1 MVESFGVNQKVS
13 TEPTQHQS
21 GVVSNDY
28 SSTEPTQHQSLHQAY
43 AANQVTHTVVR
54 VAQGEAQTVGSD
66 VDGQTALGKLRYAF
80 GRSRD
85 GYAEVMVRDQSVVRD
100 LSAALTSVAE
110 NGELAPSVGSRLQGH
125 NAGYAFDLQIPLGS
139 HADGPAKTTAL
150 YRHLTS
156 YATQSVQ
163 GPASGISTSYF
174 NDRDR
179 IEDNTLE
186 LARAFGKTS
195 LELKYGL
202 RTEGLDTFDPS
213 LACNTKEQSHYVRPL
228 LAASGTGNGEA
239 AAALA
244 TTVHGLTQTQRSIAL
259 RLVYDP
265 SEQLHYIVAAYDSTF
280 SIFGRSFDPR
290 LGIVWTPSART
301 AIRASAG
308 TTFQSPQLTALYVP
322 STLPAP
328 DANGHISIGNA
339 HLQADHATEYDLG
352 FEELLAGKRHP
363 ARLSADF
370 YRTNLRTPSQRLL
383 PAATCPPGEP
393 NLACASIQS
402 TSETRCIAVPNSDS
416 SVRLTAEPR
425 CGLGMA
431 SIAHIRSTRLRR
443 CKTARSWRTSSFLAF
458 RCTS

>member
-1 MVESFGVNQKVS
+1 MPRGFTRVSDTLANALSATVIRQGSGSPAAPQSVALRGPDPTETLVDIDGHEINSGVSGDFDLSLLDPADFSNVQVVYGIAPSALIGPSTIGGAINLRTLEPTAKAHGFVRTFAGTHESFGQTLQATGSADRLGYVL
-13 TEPTQHQS
+13 
-21 GVVSNDY
+21 
-28 SSTEPTQHQSLHQAY
+28 SLHQAY
-43 AANQVTHTVVR
+43 AANQVTHAVVR
-54 VAQGEAQTVGSD
+54 DAQGEAQTVGSD
-66 VDGQTALGKLRYAF
+66 VDGQTALAKLRYAF

-156 YATQSVQ
+156 YATQSIQ

-186 LARAFGKTS
+186 LARAFGKAN
-195 LELKYGL
+195 LALKYGL

-213 LACNTKEQSHYVRPL
+213 LAGNTKEQSHYVRPL

-244 TTVHGLTQTQRSIAL
+244 TTVHGLTQTQCSIAL

-265 SEQLHYIVAAYDSTF
+265 SEQLHYTVAAYDSTF

-290 LGIVWTPSART
+290 L
-301 AIRASAG
+301 
-308 TTFQSPQLTALYVP
+308 
-322 STLPAP
+322 
-328 DANGHISIGNA
+328 
-339 HLQADHATEYDLG
+339 E
-352 FEELLAGKRHP
+352 
-363 ARLSADF
+363 
-370 YRTNLRTPSQRLL
+370 
-383 PAATCPPGEP
+383 
-393 NLACASIQS
+393 
-402 TSETRCIAVPNSDS
+402 
-416 SVRLTAEPR
+416 
-425 CGLGMA
+425 
-431 SIAHIRSTRLRR
+431 
-443 CKTARSWRTSSFLAF
+443 
-458 RCTS
+458 